1 MKTDLHQWL
10 GNPNAHG
17 SLQELIYNPL
27 FQKAV
32 SVAMGQVSRELDLQD
47 GNIMERAALAHAEE
61 QGARKLIEKLEMLA
75 NPPKHMME
83 QVIERKPLPEP
94 YAHLRGSAEK
104 HSVV

>member
-1 MKTDLHQWL
+1 MKTDLYQWL
-10 GNPNAHG
+10 GTPGSHG
-17 SLQELIYNPL
+17 TLQELILNPL

-47 GNIMERAALAHAEE
+47 GNILERAALAHAEE

-75 NPPKHMME
+75 NPPRHMID
-83 QVIERKPLPEP
+83 QVKSVKPLPEP
-94 YAHLRGSAEK
+94 YAHLRGTAEK

>member
-1 MKTDLHQWL
+1 MKTDLYQWI
-10 GNPNAHG
+10 GNPGSHG
-17 SLQELIYNPL
+17 ALQELILNPL

-47 GNIMERAALAHAEE
+47 GNILERAALAHAEE
-61 QGARKLIEKLEMLA
+61 QGARRLIEKLELLA
-75 NPPKHMME
+75 NPPRHLLE

-94 YAHLRGSAEK
+94 YTHLRGVKEK

>member
-1 MKTDLHQWL
+1 MKTDLYQWL

-17 SLQELIYNPL
+17 GLKDIIQHPL

-32 SVAMGQVSRELDLQD
+32 AVALGQVSRDLDLQD
-47 GNIMERAALAHAEE
+47 GNILERAALAHAEE
-61 QGARKLIEKLEMLA
+61 QGARKLIETLEMLS

-83 QVIERKPLPEP
+83 QVIDRKPLPEP
-94 YAHLRGSAEK
+94 YAHLRGSVEK